1 MATPEPL
8 RRLYSND
15 GAPLLEGM
23 SGDIS
28 PIEEDDD
35 AELQNEVAIN
45 SGMPREH
52 PNRLSDS
59 LEEGSLE
66 AYIEGSLDA
75 HSKPHSRA
83 DSRTNL
89 LDAISVHSP
98 LHSPT
103 HSEKHSPTHSAT
115 HSPTHSATHSTGGKS
130 GSESES
136 ELLLDSKMASA
147 SDLMGMMLVQH
158 QTPDYPK
165 DSQELLVD
173 AFPPEAQPPAKT
185 SMWTLL
191 KQTVRCEVEY
201 YRKLSWMKKIVY
213 WLEAPLT
220 LLRNMTIPVVM
231 EERYDKFLLLTTA
244 FGMPLFIFHK
254 SERALSEL
262 MFGLP
267 SWLVLLGISLVL
279 FVFFAC
285 CMPFEGAPK
294 QSMFFVRPGRRESRV
309 DHPVRVVLH
318 VDHVGRRDRG
328 RAGGSDERAGV
339 DRGRAAI
346 RDGPHR
352 ARRGELDQ
360 RSRGRYHHHQAGI
373 SADGHWWNLRM

>member
-1 MATPEPL
+1 
-8 RRLYSND
+8 
-15 GAPLLEGM
+15 
-23 SGDIS
+23 
-28 PIEEDDD
+28 
-35 AELQNEVAIN
+35 
-45 SGMPREH
+45 
-52 PNRLSDS
+52 
-59 LEEGSLE
+59 
-66 AYIEGSLDA
+66 
-75 HSKPHSRA
+75 
-83 DSRTNL
+83 
-89 LDAISVHSP
+89 
-98 LHSPT
+98 
-103 HSEKHSPTHSAT
+103 
-115 HSPTHSATHSTGGKS
+115 
-130 GSESES
+130 
-136 ELLLDSKMASA
+136 MASA

-185 SMWTLL
+185 SMWALL

-213 WLEAPLT
+213 WLEAPMT

-294 QSMFFVRPGRRESRV
+294 QSMFFVGLAE
-309 DHPVRVVLH
+309 
-318 VDHVGRRDRG
+318 
-328 RAGGSDERAGV
+328 GSDA
-339 DRGRAAI
+339 
-346 RDGPHR
+346 
-352 ARRGELDQ
+352 
-360 RSRGRYHHHQAGI
+360 
-373 SADGHWWNLRM
+373 

>member
-8 RRLYSND
+8 RCLYSND
-15 GAPLLEGM
+15 GAPLLEAM

-45 SGMPREH
+45 SGMPNEH
-52 PNRLSDS
+52 THRLSES
-59 LEEGSLE
+59 YEEGSLDVS
-66 AYIEGSLDA
+66 IEGSLDG
-75 HSKPHSRA
+75 HSRPHSRTN
-83 DSRTNL
+83 SHTNL
-89 LDAISVHSP
+89 LDDISVHSSM
-98 LHSPT
+98 HSPIHSEKHSPVHSEKHSPIHSEKHSPVHSEKHSPV
-103 HSEKHSPTHSAT
+103 HSEKHSPTHSP
-115 HSPTHSATHSTGGKS
+115 HSPTRSMGAKS

-158 QTPDYPK
+158 QTPDYSK
-165 DSQELLVD
+165 DNQELLVD
-173 AFPPEAQPPAKT
+173 AFPPETQPPAKT
-185 SMWTLL
+185 SRWALL

-201 YRKLSWMKKIVY
+201 YRKLSWMNKIVY
-213 WLEAPLT
+213 WLEAPMT

-231 EERYDKFLLLTTA
+231 EERYDKFLLLSTA

-254 SERALSEL
+254 SEKALSEL

-267 SWLVLLGISLVL
+267 CWVVLLGISLVL

-294 QSMFFVRPGRRESRV
+294 QSMFFVRV
-309 DHPVRVVLH
+309 W
-318 VDHVGRRDRG
+318 RG
-328 RAGGSDERAGV
+328 RHA
-339 DRGRAAI
+339 
-346 RDGPHR
+346 
-352 ARRGELDQ
+352 
-360 RSRGRYHHHQAGI
+360 
-373 SADGHWWNLRM
+373 

>member
-45 SGMPREH
+45 SGMPREN

-98 LHSPT
+98 AQSPTHSEKYSPT
-103 HSEKHSPTHSAT
+103 HSEKHSPTHS
-115 HSPTHSATHSTGGKS
+115 PTHSATRSTGGKS

-136 ELLLDSKMASA
+136 ELLLDSKMALA

-158 QTPDYPK
+158 QTPEYSK

-201 YRKLSWMKKIVY
+201 YRKLTWMKKIVY

-294 QSMFFVRPGRRESRV
+294 QSMFFVGLEE
-309 DHPVRVVLH
+309 
-318 VDHVGRRDRG
+318 
-328 RAGGSDERAGV
+328 GSHA
-339 DRGRAAI
+339 
-346 RDGPHR
+346 
-352 ARRGELDQ
+352 
-360 RSRGRYHHHQAGI
+360 
-373 SADGHWWNLRM
+373 

>member
-23 SGDIS
+23 SGEIS

-45 SGMPREH
+45 SGMPGEN

-59 LEEGSLE
+59 FEEGSLE

-75 HSKPHSRA
+75 HSKPHSRTDSRT

-98 LHSPT
+98 SQSPT
-103 HSEKHSPTHSAT
+103 HSEKHSPARSRT
-115 HSPTHSATHSTGGKS
+115 HSPPRSPPRSPARSPARSPGGKS

-136 ELLLDSKMASA
+136 ELLLDSKMALA

-165 DSQELLVD
+165 DNQELLVD

-185 SMWTLL
+185 SKWALL
-191 KQTVRCEVEY
+191 KQTVRCEVEF

-213 WLEAPLT
+213 WLEAPMT

-267 SWLVLLGISLVL
+267 SWLVLLGVSLVL

-294 QSMFFVRPGRRESRV
+294 QSMFFVRPG
-309 DHPVRVVLH
+309 
-318 VDHVGRRDRG
+318 G
-328 RAGGSDERAGV
+328 ERHA
-339 DRGRAAI
+339 
-346 RDGPHR
+346 
-352 ARRGELDQ
+352 
-360 RSRGRYHHHQAGI
+360 
-373 SADGHWWNLRM
+373 

>member
-98 LHSPT
+98 AHSPT
-103 HSEKHSPTHSAT
+103 HSEKHSPTHS
-115 HSPTHSATHSTGGKS
+115 PTHSATRSTGGKS

-158 QTPDYPK
+158 QTPEYSK

-185 SMWTLL
+185 SMWALL

-285 CMPFEGAPK
+285 CMPFEGTPK
-294 QSMFFVRPGRRESRV
+294 QSMFFVRPGRRE
-309 DHPVRVVLH
+309 
-318 VDHVGRRDRG
+318 
-328 RAGGSDERAGV
+328 
-339 DRGRAAI
+339 
-346 RDGPHR
+346 
-352 ARRGELDQ
+352 
-360 RSRGRYHHHQAGI
+360 
-373 SADGHWWNLRM
+373 

>member
-45 SGMPREH
+45 SGMPREN

-98 LHSPT
+98 AQSPT
-103 HSEKHSPTHSAT
+103 HSEKHSPTHSATHSPTHSAT

-158 QTPDYPK
+158 QTPEYSK

-285 CMPFEGAPK
+285 CMPFEGTPK
-294 QSMFFVRPGRRESRV
+294 QSMFFVGLAE
-309 DHPVRVVLH
+309 
-318 VDHVGRRDRG
+318 
-328 RAGGSDERAGV
+328 GSHA
-339 DRGRAAI
+339 
-346 RDGPHR
+346 
-352 ARRGELDQ
+352 
-360 RSRGRYHHHQAGI
+360 
-373 SADGHWWNLRM
+373 

>member
-45 SGMPREH
+45 SGMPREN

-98 LHSPT
+98 AQSPTHSEKYSPT
-103 HSEKHSPTHSAT
+103 HSEKHSPTHS
-115 HSPTHSATHSTGGKS
+115 PTHSATRSTGGKS

-136 ELLLDSKMASA
+136 ELLLDSKMALA

-158 QTPDYPK
+158 QTPEYSK

-201 YRKLSWMKKIVY
+201 YRKLTWMKKIVY

-294 QSMFFVRPGRRESRV
+294 QSMFFVGLAE
-309 DHPVRVVLH
+309 
-318 VDHVGRRDRG
+318 
-328 RAGGSDERAGV
+328 GSHA
-339 DRGRAAI
+339 
-346 RDGPHR
+346 
-352 ARRGELDQ
+352 
-360 RSRGRYHHHQAGI
+360 
-373 SADGHWWNLRM
+373 